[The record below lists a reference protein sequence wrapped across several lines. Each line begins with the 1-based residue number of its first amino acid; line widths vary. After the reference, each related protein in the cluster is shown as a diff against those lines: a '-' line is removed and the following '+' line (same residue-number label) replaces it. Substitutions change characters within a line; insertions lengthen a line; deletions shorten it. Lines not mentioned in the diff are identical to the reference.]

1 MNENYEMKTTN
12 PIAIAQYFVTAKTS
26 EELQEAMKAIHLSCL
41 TQPVDLSR
49 EIVKHLAEATVT
61 NLMDRVRETV
71 KKGNTTENAAVVL
84 EDAENLVY
92 PVFSAPIFSQNA
104 HRLAL
109 DVKYL
114 SSLGDYCNQRVQM
127 LDAIQHLTG
136 EEAEAVSGRL
146 VERLCDLLI
155 FEVLVDNTDG
165 DKVLAH
171 QVRLW
176 QMFHMAREE
185 GQLQLAP
192 YFLALD
198 EDNHVQSLLPCC
210 IPIGAPAKVFYSC
223 AGILKA
229 LAYQKD
235 VWEYNTLVHALH
247 NKVETEVMQRI
258 SRGKGDEDTLALEEL
273 FALLRVVMYSH
284 SPAAWEHPRFEEI
297 KKKLE
302 ENRYGF
308 DE

>member
-1 MNENYEMKTTN
+1 M
-12 PIAIAQYFVTAKTS
+12 
-26 EELQEAMKAIHLSCL
+26 
-41 TQPVDLSR
+41 
-49 EIVKHLAEATVT
+49 
-61 NLMDRVRETV
+61 
-71 KKGNTTENAAVVL
+71 
-84 EDAENLVY
+84 
-92 PVFSAPIFSQNA
+92 
-104 HRLAL
+104 
-109 DVKYL
+109 KYL

-136 EEAEAVSGRL
+136 EEAEAISGRL
-146 VERLCDLLI
+146 VDRLGDLLI

-165 DKVLAH
+165 DKILAH

-258 SRGKGDEDTLALEEL
+258 SRGKGDED
-273 FALLRVVMYSH
+273 ALLWKNFLH
-284 SPAAWEHPRFEEI
+284 CCGWLCIATAPLPWEHPRFEEI

-302 ENRYGF
+302 EN
-308 DE
+308 